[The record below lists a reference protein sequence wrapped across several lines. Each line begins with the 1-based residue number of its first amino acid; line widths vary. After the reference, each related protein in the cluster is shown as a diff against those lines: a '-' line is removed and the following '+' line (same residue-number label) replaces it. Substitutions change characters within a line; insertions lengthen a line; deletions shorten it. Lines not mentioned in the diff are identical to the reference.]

1 MSGYAKDAEHYK
13 ILSLQPIQIM
23 RKLFTKEM
31 FYGFLLGNIIKYA
44 LRCGHKDD
52 PVKEIEKVLQYSK
65 WYLNAVNEEPLEG
78 VDAPRI
84 SR

>member
-23 RKLFTKEM
+23 RKLFSKEM
-31 FYGFLLGNIIKYA
+31 FYGFLLGNIVKYT
-44 LRCGHKDD
+44 LRCGYKDD
-52 PVKEIEKVLQYSK
+52 PEKEIEKVLQYSK

-78 VDAPRI
+78 VDEPRL
-84 SR
+84 SQ